1 MRAVVVEPEGAGQ
14 GDCEGREGE
23 GADEG
28 EEVVEDWDCFSEYES
43 LGVGGG
49 NVSDVGE
56 GQTGLEQEEE
66 EEWEERKANLRS

>member
-28 EEVVEDWDCFSEYES
+28 EEVVEDWDCFGEYEC
-43 LGVGGG
+43 
-49 NVSDVGE
+49 
-56 GQTGLEQEEE
+56 
-66 EEWEERKANLRS
+66 LRVEVEMLVIGTRAS